1 MRCLRLDG
9 AAAAVNICVAGARVH
24 GSNAARRLAGL
35 LLTRSDKAGSSLG
48 RMARALVLP
57 CVCPLRSRA
66 SQPSSL
72 PQWRPF
78 CAQTPLG
85 KGRGWARCAHRTSAA
100 GVPRL
105 LPRIC
110 DAPRHL
116 EHVSV
121 RSLGDLAVS
130 GALLRSHAACTR
142 PRPQRP
148 ARAFSFTRRT
158 ILGRSTPYPRDA
170 LDGARVVGGRAADG
184 DRGRGA
190 RVYVCVQGPVLWA
203 QDHVYMCF
211 FVQVRRASVCAS
223 QSR

>member
-1 MRCLRLDG
+1 M
-9 AAAAVNICVAGARVH
+9 H

-35 LLTRSDKAGSSLG
+35 LLTRSGKAGSSLG

-57 CVCPLRSRA
+57 CVCPLRSRD

-72 PQWRPF
+72 TQWRPF

-148 ARAFSFTRRT
+148 ARVLLHPADHPGSFDT
-158 ILGRSTPYPRDA
+158 SPRDA

-223 QSR
+223 QSS